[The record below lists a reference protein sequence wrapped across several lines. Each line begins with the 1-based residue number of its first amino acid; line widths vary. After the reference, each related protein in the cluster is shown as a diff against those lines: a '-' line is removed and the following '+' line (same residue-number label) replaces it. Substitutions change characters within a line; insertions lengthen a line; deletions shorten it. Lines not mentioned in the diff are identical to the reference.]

1 MTGEQPIVNAVQ
13 ALLANNTNVT
23 ATVSSRIYDTMAP
36 QDPTEPFL
44 IVTVVS
50 DPVQGYFDAKD
61 DLGPMQVQV
70 DVFGK
75 LELGVQAVRLLGDTV
90 YAALH
95 RQTFTATGYTGCSL
109 ICKDRG
115 QNMDQDLII
124 GGRTQQDAWR
134 QTQTYDTYGTGS

>member
-1 MTGEQPIVNAVQ
+1 MTAEQPIINAIQ
-13 ALLANNTNVT
+13 ALLNNSTSVT
-23 ATVSSRIYDTMAP
+23 ATVSTRIYDTMAP
-36 QDPTEPFL
+36 QDPTQPFIL
-44 IVTVVS
+44 TTVVS

-61 DLGPMQVQV
+61 DLGPMQMQV
-70 DVFGK
+70 DIFGK
-75 LELGVQAVRLLGDTV
+75 IEAGIKTVRQLGDTV

-109 ICKDRG
+109 ICVDRG

-134 QTQTYDTYGTGS
+134 QTQTYDVYGTGS